1 MKRLTI
7 AAVTSAFFAIG
18 MVSGA
23 QAQQVS
29 SPEFYLGGDAMFW
42 NLDSKYGADR
52 DSVGLRVRGG
62 AQFNEYL
69 GVEAHL
75 GTGGSDGRAELDYLT
90 GVYGKGILPVTDQ
103 FRLYGLAGFTKVD
116 LDYDS
121 ESDFSYGAGLEFDLT
136 PQLALGADYMRYLN
150 ESDYNFDAAS
160 VGLRYRF

>member
-7 AAVTSAFFAIG
+7 AAVTSALLAAG
-18 MVSGA
+18 MVTVA

-29 SPEFYLGGDAMFW
+29 SPQLYLGGDAMFW
-42 NLDSKYGADR
+42 ELDNKYGSDR
-52 DSVGLRVRGG
+52 DSVGLRLRGG

-75 GTGGSDGRAELDYLT
+75 GTGGSDGRAELDYLA
-90 GVYGKGILPVTDQ
+90 GIYGKGILPVTDL
-103 FRLYGLAGFTKVD
+103 FRFYGLAGFTKVD
-116 LDYDS
+116 LDFDS
-121 ESDFSYGAGLEFDLT
+121 DSDFSYGAGLEFDLT
-136 PQLALGADYMRYLN
+136 PQLSLGADYMRYLD